1 MRGARSIMGH
11 SNMGL
16 ANRAGF
22 RRTLAVA
29 LATSGVVYLA
39 LSVAGYLF
47 MTSHEN
53 AIAETILTEHKGAI
67 VSIYLLNPMLPGLG
81 LLCLTL
87 LCLCR
92 YCRGEGRAWGAGA
105 SLFLLALASVKVFA
119 FAHALTAL
127 AAAAFVQLVRWRRG
141 QLLYV
146 LLGAAVP
153 FAPVAIMDAASTGGR
168 FWIRLQA
175 WPYVPAAFVRSGL
188 GDTLLGES
196 AKASFDGSAT
206 LGQAALFA
214 AVALPL
220 FLVASFGS
228 RSLGVGR
235 LFRGG
240 AADLAPVRWFLA
252 IFVLLGPLISL
263 TWAVTPR
270 GFFEQ
275 GASYNNAVWFM
286 VQSKFLAWVFAV
298 EVMRDLWR
306 SGRPVRRGL
315 ALAAVLLSLPSSVQ
329 YLHYQYRHGRLDRLS
344 PEFAEIV
351 AVLSRE
357 ASPGDVVY
365 ARPPFSSALV
375 SLTSLR
381 SPVFDV
387 FPWSR
392 LSREDLER
400 RVAAHDAFWGGWDRG
415 LLRFDILA
423 SRSVRYVLADHR
435 DGEASLTREHPGLEL
450 LAANDRF
457 ALYARVEPPT

>member
-1 MRGARSIMGH
+1 
-11 SNMGL
+11 
-16 ANRAGF
+16 
-22 RRTLAVA
+22 
-29 LATSGVVYLA
+29 
-39 LSVAGYLF
+39 
-47 MTSHEN
+47 
-53 AIAETILTEHKGAI
+53 
-67 VSIYLLNPMLPGLG
+67 
-81 LLCLTL
+81 
-87 LCLCR
+87 
-92 YCRGEGRAWGAGA
+92 
-105 SLFLLALASVKVFA
+105 
-119 FAHALTAL
+119 
-127 AAAAFVQLVRWRRG
+127 
-141 QLLYV
+141 
-146 LLGAAVP
+146 
-153 FAPVAIMDAASTGGR
+153 
-168 FWIRLQA
+168 
-175 WPYVPAAFVRSGL
+175 
-188 GDTLLGES
+188 LLGES

-228 RSLGVGR
+228 RSLGIGR

-270 GFFEQ
+270 GFPEQ
-275 GASYNNAVWFM
+275 GAYNNAVWFM

-298 EVMRDLWR
+298 EVLRDLWR

-315 ALAAVLLSLPSSVQ
+315 ALAAVLLSLPSSFQ
-329 YLHYQYRHGRLDRLS
+329 YLHYQYRHGRLDKLS
-344 PEFAEIV
+344 PEFTEIV
-351 AVLSRE
+351 AVLARE

-415 LLRFDILA
+415 LLRLDILA

-435 DGEASLTREHPGLEL
+435 DGETSLTREHPGLEL
-450 LAANDRF
+450 LAGNDRF